1 MCKKLL
7 FTLFFTIHMPWC
19 NVHVSLTVHQTLV
32 LKKKKPHTNLSK
44 CGSECGS
51 KPTHRLTHN
60 KKIFKKNPRLIP
72 SLIKQ
77 T

>member
-1 MCKKLL
+1 MCEKLL

-19 NVHVSLTVHQTLV
+19 NVYVSLTVHQTLV
-32 LKKKKPHTNLSK
+32 LKKKKNTQTCQNVEVNVDPNPHIDSPIIKNF
-44 CGSECGS
+44 
-51 KPTHRLTHN
+51 
-60 KKIFKKNPRLIP
+60 IKKNPRLIP